1 MTRRPPAGGGGGRR
15 GARGGRPPEVSSGG
29 RAAGR
34 ARPPAGRTAAPGT
47 TKAGPTKTPAFAPAS
62 APPGASR
69 PAGQRRGERTEP
81 PAGASGRTPAKSA
94 ARTTTGPVA
103 RTAARAAAP
112 KTVEAGRGVAGQGSG
127 ATAAFPSVM
136 YLGSLD
142 SARGLPADAPEFA
155 LIGRSNVGKSSL
167 LNALCG
173 SRKLARTSRTPGRT
187 QRIHIFDVEDANGVR
202 LRLCDLPGYGHAAAG
217 AAVSRGLGVMIES
230 FLTERPTLRA
240 VLLLWDI
247 RRDPDPDTLGFL
259 LWLREHRLDVRVVA
273 TKIDKLARTRRGAR
287 LEQLRQA
294 MELRHPLI
302 ATSSSEGDGVEG
314 LRAHLVDLARV
325 RRPLRELPAGG
336 EPQDD
341 DG

>member
-1 MTRRPPAGGGGGRR
+1 MNRRPPASAGGGRR
-15 GARGGRPPEVSSGG
+15 GSRSGRPGEVTTGG
-29 RAAGR
+29 RAASR
-34 ARPPAGRTAAPGT
+34 VRPA
-47 TKAGPTKTPAFAPAS
+47 PTK
-62 APPGASR
+62 
-69 PAGQRRGERTEP
+69 PAGQRDAAKVTPTRGAA
-81 PAGASGRTPAKSA
+81 AGGATKAPA
-94 ARTTTGPVA
+94 ARPV
-103 RTAARAAAP
+103 

-142 SARGLPADAPEFA
+142 SARGLTADAPEFA

-187 QRIHIFDVEDANGVR
+187 QRIHIFDVEDASGVR

-247 RRDPDPDTLGFL
+247 RRDPDADTLGFL
-259 LWLREHRLDVRVVA
+259 VWLREHRLEVRVVA

-287 LEQLRQA
+287 LEQLRVA

-302 ATSSSEGDGVEG
+302 ATSASEGDGVEG

-325 RRPLRELPAGG
+325 RRPLREIAQG
-336 EPQDD
+336 DD
-341 DG
+341 A

>member
-1 MTRRPPAGGGGGRR
+1 MNRRPPANSGGGRR
-15 GARGGRPPEVSSGG
+15 GARGGRPGEAATGG
-29 RAAGR
+29 RAASRVRPAPAKPAAGR
-34 ARPPAGRTAAPGT
+34 AAAGSTGGKASAAR
-47 TKAGPTKTPAFAPAS
+47 PAS
-62 APPGASR
+62 AKVTGGRATAAK
-69 PAGQRRGERTEP
+69 PAAPR
-81 PAGASGRTPAKSA
+81 AGAKRTPDRA
-94 ARTTTGPVA
+94 P
-103 RTAARAAAP
+103 TAARVTPA

-136 YLGSLD
+136 YQGSLD
-142 SARGLPADAPEFA
+142 SARGLTAAAPEFA

-187 QRIHIFDVEDANGVR
+187 QRIHIFDVEDASGVR

-217 AAVSRGLGVMIES
+217 AAVSRGLGVMIEA

-247 RRDPDPDTLGFL
+247 RRDPDADTLGFL
-259 LWLREHRLDVRVVA
+259 LWLREHHLEVRVVA

-287 LEQLRQA
+287 LEQLRIA
-294 MELRHPLI
+294 MELRYPLI
-302 ATSSSEGDGVEG
+302 ATSASEGDGVEG

-325 RRPLRELPAGG
+325 ERPLRDI
-336 EPQDD
+336 PQDD
-341 DG
+341 DA